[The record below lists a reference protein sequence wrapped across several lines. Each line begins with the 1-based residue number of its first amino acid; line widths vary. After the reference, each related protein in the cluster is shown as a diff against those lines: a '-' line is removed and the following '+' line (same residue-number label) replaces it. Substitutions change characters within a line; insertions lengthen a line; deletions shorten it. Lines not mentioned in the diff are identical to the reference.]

1 MFIYCTY
8 FKCHKINPNRGGWYI
23 DSPDWI
29 KNKKAAIDP
38 INKKDNKGSQYA
50 VTVVLNYEE
59 IKKDLQR
66 ITKINPFIKKYN
78 WDGIDFPSEKE
89 DWKKVEK
96 KQCKNC
102 SLLKCFLC

>member
-8 FKCHKINPNRGGWYI
+8 YKCHKINPNRIGWYI

-29 KNKKAAIDP
+29 KNKKATIHP
-38 INKKDNKGSQYA
+38 INNMLWQ
-50 VTVVLNYEE
+50 LNYEE

-66 ITKINPFIKKYN
+66 ITKVYPFIKKYN

-96 KQCKNC
+96 KQCNNC